1 MKIHYLQHVSFEDI
15 AYIGDWAKENGIH
28 LSRTRLYKDDPYPF
42 LSDFDVLIIMGG
54 PMGIY
59 DEQEFPW
66 LRIEKQYIKKAIE
79 NNKIVMGIC
88 LGAQLIASVLG
99 AQVFRNSHKEI
110 GWFPVRKTLQAQHT
124 SFDSILPDGFMA
136 FHWHGDT
143 FKIPHGALHLAESEA
158 CKNQAFVY
166 QSNVVAVQFH
176 LESTPESIDSLIGNC
191 ENEFISAPFIQT
203 SDQIRKGYQ
212 QIKSSNKIMAQ
223 LLNYLILKRGNAN
236 NFFFTESDKGIDN
249 EQT

>member
-1 MKIHYLQHVSFEDI
+1 MKIHYLQHVPFEDV

-28 LSRTRLYKDDPYPF
+28 LGRTRLYKDDPYSS

-54 PMGIY
+54 PMGVY

-66 LRIEKQYIKKAIE
+66 LRIEKQYIEKVIE

-99 AQVFRNSHKEI
+99 AEVFRNGHKEI
-110 GWFPVRKTLQAQHT
+110 GWFPVRKTLQAQHA
-124 SFDSILPDGFMA
+124 SFDSILPDRFTA

-166 QSNVVAVQFH
+166 QSKVVAVQFH

-191 ENEFISAPFIQT
+191 ENELTSAPFIQT
-203 SDQIRKGYQ
+203 SEQIRKSYQ
-212 QIKSSNKIMAQ
+212 QIKSSNKIIAQ
-223 LLNYLILKRGNAN
+223 LLNYLILKRGKAN
-236 NFFFTESDKGIDN
+236 N
-249 EQT
+249 